1 MLEALI
7 GIVSIV
13 VSQVEPEPIAASLV
27 MAEVL
32 PLRTRSTMTVTE
44 GLEEEH
50 VSALISVTMH
60 CNVADDPSRTMLP
73 VRVADGAG
81 TVETIAHK
89 YHTMIQRPTLNSETG
104 TV

>member
-7 GIVSIV
+7 DIVSIV

-32 PLRTRSTMTVTE
+32 PLRTRSTMTVT

-50 VSALISVTMH
+50 VSALVSVTMH
-60 CNVADDPSRTMLP
+60 CSVADDPSRAILP
-73 VRVADGAG
+73 VRVADGGG
-81 TVETIAHK
+81 TVETITHK
-89 YHTMIQRPTLNSETG
+89 ISH
-104 TV
+104 